1 MLHLIT
7 PAVQDPH
14 GAETFTGFLPPSW
27 KPKDGVCSAR
37 TPHLKREALLGGF
50 PGSDRCLP
58 GLGGAGTFALH
69 LPLTIQV
76 RGPSLRGGGHDDTQ
90 RVLKLQP
97 KQFC

>member
-1 MLHLIT
+1 M
-7 PAVQDPH
+7 VQRPSL
-14 GAETFTGFLPPSW
+14 GSCLPPGS
-27 KPKDGVCSAR
+27 PRMVFAAPEHPIS
-37 TPHLKREALLGGF
+37 KREALLGGF

-76 RGPSLRGGGHDDTQ
+76 RGPSLWGGGHDDTQ